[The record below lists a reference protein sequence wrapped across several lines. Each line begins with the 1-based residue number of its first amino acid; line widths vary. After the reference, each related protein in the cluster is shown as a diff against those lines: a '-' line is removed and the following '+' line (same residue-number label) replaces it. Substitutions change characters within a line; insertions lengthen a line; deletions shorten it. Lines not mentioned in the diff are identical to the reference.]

1 LICQRRK
8 SKRQAQAI
16 YINIGQYGGKIMK
29 RIAIVVICLLIV
41 FALVACN
48 KSVPGESNNS
58 VRQQVETQEAANKAI
73 VSKNTGK
80 VFAGS
85 GVVEDEPAKK
95 KGENNNSSPNKNNS
109 SPAKANQ
116 ADLQAVSNKSP
127 VNKGQKSNTKPE
139 TPRSD
144 SSRNTKAFQNVSA
157 FPEGYRDVCFDGI
170 SYIAVGT
177 GGRIDRIMP
186 DKTVVSLSSPTRASL
201 NGIIYVNGINVAVGE
216 DGIILVSKDGSE
228 FNVVKSGVDAILYD
242 IALFRGAFWISG
254 SGGVLLRSS
263 DGEHWSLIQT
273 ETENGIIS
281 ISANNRMCMAV
292 TREGQILMSTNGRN
306 WNILDYNEVYKG
318 YDEPYW
324 FHSIRALGDTFFLT
338 GEYQRDSGI
347 PIIMSSA
354 NGEVWRPYPLTEV
367 NGEPVDN
374 FLPLTVNVVGLS
386 EDQLLVACNDGK
398 LLTLTECI
406 VCHKLTRLSDHNINE
421 MALADGK
428 VVVVGDDFWFDI
440 LNNEELYQYN
450 IKPEQALNDFL
461 NGAYI
466 VDVRT
471 AEEYAV
477 SHIKGCIHIPLDQI
491 DNALEIIIPDKS
503 QKIIFYCAKGVRS
516 QEALKKALQLGY
528 KKVYNLGSIN
538 DWPYE
543 KVSGSEG
550 SYSSLKN

>member
-1 LICQRRK
+1 
-8 SKRQAQAI
+8 
-16 YINIGQYGGKIMK
+16 MK

-48 KSVPGESNNS
+48 KSLPEKSNDS
-58 VRQQVETQEAANKAI
+58 VRQQVMTQEAANKAI
-73 VSKNTGK
+73 VAKNTWK
-80 VFAGS
+80 AFAGNE
-85 GVVEDEPAKK
+85 VVEDEPAKEK
-95 KGENNNSSPNKNNS
+95 KENNNSSPNKDNS

-127 VNKGQKSNTKPE
+127 VNKGQKSDTKPKAQHY
-139 TPRSD
+139 D
-144 SSRNTKAFQNVSA
+144 SSRNTKAFQNASV
-157 FPEGYRDVCFDGI
+157 FPEGYRDVCFDGT

-186 DKTVVSLSSPTRASL
+186 DKTVVSISSPIGSSL
-201 NGIIYVNGINVAVGE
+201 NGIISVNGINVAVGE
-216 DGIILVSKDGSE
+216 DGVILVSTDGSK
-228 FNVVKSGVDAILYD
+228 FNAVKSGVDATLYD

-254 SGGVLLRSS
+254 SGGILLRSS
-263 DGEHWSLIQT
+263 DGEHWNLIQT
-273 ETENGIIS
+273 ETENDIIS

-292 TREGQILMSTNGRN
+292 TREGQILMSSNGRD

-338 GEYQRDSGI
+338 GEYQKDSGI

-354 NGEVWRPYPLTEV
+354 TGEVWRPYPLTEI

-374 FLPLTVNVVGLS
+374 FLPLTVNVVGIS
-386 EDQLLVACNDGK
+386 EDQILVGCNDGK

-421 MALADGK
+421 MALVDGK

-461 NGAYI
+461 NGACI

-471 AEEYAV
+471 AEEYAA

-491 DNALEIIIPDKS
+491 DNALETIIPDKS

-516 QEALKKALQLGY
+516 QEAMKKALQLGY

-543 KVSGSEG
+543 KVSGNEG
-550 SYSSLKN
+550 SFSALEN